1 MPESPEDVTLLL
13 EAAATGDRTAG
24 EALYNAVYRKLHH
37 FAHAA
42 MRRERPGHT
51 LQTTALVH
59 EAYLRLVRK
68 QDEAWKNRAHFFKV
82 AATAMRR
89 ILVDEARKKKAA
101 KRGLGRRPL
110 ALDALSE
117 TEQEAAPV
125 PDPFEDLEAL
135 DRALEKLGSIE
146 GHERKRSVVELRF
159 FVGLTLEETAEA
171 LDLSLATVKRDW
183 EFTKAWLLREM
194 RGNRSNAS

>member
-1 MPESPEDVTLLL
+1 MPDSPEDVTLLL
-13 EAAATGDRTAG
+13 EAAAAGDRRAG
-24 EALYNAVYRKLHH
+24 EALYGAVYQKLHH
-37 FAHAA
+37 LAHGA

-59 EAYLRLVRK
+59 EAYLRLVREK
-68 QDEAWKNRAHFFKV
+68 EEGWKNRSHFFKA

-101 KRGLGRRPL
+101 KRGLGRRRL

-117 TEQEAAPV
+117 TEQEATKV

-135 DRALEKLGSIE
+135 DRALEKLGSVA
-146 GHERKRSVVELRF
+146 GRERKCSMVELRF
-159 FVGLTLEETAEA
+159 FAGLTLEETAEA

-194 RGNRSNAS
+194 RDNQSHGS